1 MSTRSY
7 ICLKKGNEYRAC
19 FVHWCGDR
27 HDETFRKMSNFE
39 VTDLWLALG
48 TAAGRNDQSWLDHFY
63 TTKDWNKRVKEAV
76 NEAVS
81 TKREAYYGCQLL
93 PQLSAYYP
101 TTPQMYDPMCQYRT
115 IAVFNSKTMG
125 HDIGDLLKKAA
136 SKKAHKPL
144 DQACVEYGW
153 VFDIETN
160 EIWCS
165 CDKLNDWAW
174 TKVKPRKKKSK

>member
-7 ICLKKGNEYRAC
+7 ICLKKGTEYRAC
-19 FVHWCGDR
+19 FVHWSGDS

-48 TAAGRNDQSWLDHFY
+48 TAAERNDQSWLDHFY
-63 TTKDWNKRVKEAV
+63 TTRDWNKRVKEAV

-81 TKREAYYGCQLL
+81 KKHESYYGCQLL

-101 TTPQMYDPMCQYRT
+101 THPQMYDTTCKYRT
-115 IAVFNSKTMG
+115 IAVFKSKTMG
-125 HDIGDLLKKAA
+125 HDIGDLLLKAGRN
-136 SKKAHKPL
+136 KRHKPL

-160 EIWCS
+160 EIWVS
-165 CDKLNDWAW
+165 CDKFNDWAW

>member
-7 ICLKKGNEYRAC
+7 ICLKKGNEYRAV

-48 TAAGRNDQSWLDHFY
+48 AAAERNDQSWLDHFY
-63 TTKDWNKRVKEAV
+63 TTRDWNKRVKEAV
-76 NEAVS
+76 KDAVENKQES
-81 TKREAYYGCQLL
+81 RYGCQLL
-93 PQLSAYYP
+93 PQLTAYYP
-101 TTPQMYDPMCQYRT
+101 THPQMYDTTCKYRT
-115 IAVFNSKTMG
+115 IAVFKSKTMG
-125 HDIGDLLKKAA
+125 HDIGDLLMKAA
-136 SKKAHKPL
+136 SKKAKPL
-144 DQACVEYGW
+144 DQGCVEYGW

-160 EIWCS
+160 EIWVS
-165 CDKLNDWAW
+165 CDKFNDWAW